1 MKYLPI
7 TEQDLSTK
15 KTGRIFIILKQASK
29 KGVVQFSEKNLT
41 EDTKMKALSEVV
53 SLTQSVKEL
62 GEIF

>member
-7 TEQDLSTK
+7 TEQDSGVK
-15 KTGRIFIILKQASK
+15 KSGRVFVLLKQASQ
-29 KGVVQFSEKNLT
+29 KGVVPFSGNELT
-41 EDTKMKALSEVV
+41 EDTKMKALSEIV